1 MKIVLAHHARLPV
14 KGYGGTERVVVW
26 LGRGLAELGHEV
38 TLLSAPGSK
47 VPWAR
52 HVPIDPRRAAQPG
65 FDLRPWIPRGA
76 ELVHAHQEIADP
88 GVPWCWTLH
97 GNLPKLRRLP
107 PNTIGLSADHARRH
121 QLSTWVHNGLDP
133 AELEFRREKKDYDL
147 FLGRLH
153 SVKGW
158 QWAMEGARR
167 SGRRLTVA
175 GGWRPVVS
183 RAIRFVGSVDGARKA
198 DLLAGARLLWSPV
211 QWDEPFGLTTIE
223 ALASGTPVLGTRR
236 GALPE
241 IVTGEVGALGDTL
254 EELVDLIPRAEGC
267 DPDACRARVEQHFH
281 YRVMA
286 SSYLRVYQTLQQSDS
301 RTVG

>member
-26 LGRGLAELGHEV
+26 LGRGLAELGHEI
-38 TLLSAPGSK
+38 TLLSAAGSK

-52 HVPIDPRRAAQPG
+52 HVPIDPRRGAQPG
-65 FDLRPWIPRGA
+65 VDLRPWIPRGT

-97 GNLPKLRRLP
+97 GNAQKPRQFP

-121 QLSTWVHNGLDP
+121 QLKAWVHNGLDP
-133 AELEFRREKKDYDL
+133 AELEFRRDKKDYDL

-153 SVKGW
+153 SIKGW
-158 QWAMEGARR
+158 QWAMEGVRR
-167 SGRRLTVA
+167 AGRRLVVA

-183 RAIRFVGSVDGARKA
+183 RSIRFVGSVDGARKSE
-198 DLLAGARLLWSPV
+198 LLAGARLLWSPV

-241 IVTGEVGALGDTL
+241 IITPDVGALGDTL
-254 EELVDLIPRAEGC
+254 EELVELIAKAEAC
-267 DPDACRARVEQHFH
+267 DPEACRARVEQHFH

-286 SSYLRVYQTLQQSDS
+286 TSYLEVYRTLLQSDG
-301 RTVG
+301 RIVG